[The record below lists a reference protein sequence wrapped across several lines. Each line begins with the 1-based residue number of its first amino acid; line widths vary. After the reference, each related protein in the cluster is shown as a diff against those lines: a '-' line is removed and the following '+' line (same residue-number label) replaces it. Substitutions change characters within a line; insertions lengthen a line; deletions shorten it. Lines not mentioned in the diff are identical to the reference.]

1 MTTYL
6 DVKGGCIV
14 PNIYQH
20 FPLFPDFWSGYQ
32 VEKSQWLPDFLQ
44 AEKQKLSV
52 ILDQEQVYSIGNFKY
67 MELKN
72 LRRG

>member
-1 MTTYL
+1 MSGLFVLYPTFT
-6 DVKGGCIV
+6 
-14 PNIYQH
+14 NIYQH
-20 FPLFPDFWSGYQ
+20 LQIFTDFLSGYQ
-32 VEKSQWLPDFLQ
+32 VEKSRSLPDFLQ

-52 ILDQEQVYSIGNFKY
+52 ILDQEQVYSLGNFRY